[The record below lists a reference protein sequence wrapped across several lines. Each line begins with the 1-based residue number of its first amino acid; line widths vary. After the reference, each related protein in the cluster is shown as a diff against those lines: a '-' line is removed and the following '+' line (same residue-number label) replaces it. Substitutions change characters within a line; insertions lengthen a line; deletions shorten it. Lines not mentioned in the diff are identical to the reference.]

1 MILYQRLF
9 SSLVLVC
16 FLILIFNSVLFFK
29 LILIHV
35 LSIFSMWEYFRI
47 LNLKKYRILSC
58 SEELNNILLTRT
70 RNNFFE
76 YFIIF
81 CSQIVLLLHSNI
93 SENINYFALILV
105 IFFLCIYFRDLLFF
119 LGSVYLFTPFF
130 FLNYIDNQQAY
141 YYLSLIFIITI
152 ASDSGGYI
160 FGKILKGPKLIKS
173 VSPNKTWSG
182 FFGGIL
188 LSIASITILTSS
200 YNILLSLCMTIF
212 FSIGCQS
219 GDIIES
225 FVKRKIKIK
234 NSGSLIPGHGG
245 ILDRLDSFYLL
256 TIILMFL
263 YVYNVKLNE
272 LFDLN
277 F

>member
-1 MILYQRLF
+1 MMLYQRLS
-9 SSLVLVC
+9 SSLVIVC
-16 FLILIFNSVLFFK
+16 FLILIFNSIFFFK
-29 LILIHV
+29 FILIHL
-35 LSIFSMWEYFRI
+35 LSIISMWEYFRI
-47 LNLKKYRILSC
+47 LNLKKFNVLSK

-70 RNNFFE
+70 KNNFFE
-76 YFIIF
+76 YFIII
-81 CSQIVLLLHSNI
+81 CSQIVLLLHLNI
-93 SENINYFALILV
+93 FENIYYFALILI
-105 IFFLCIYFRDLLFF
+105 IFFLCLTFRDLLFF

-130 FLNYIDNQQAY
+130 FLNYLDNYHAY

-160 FGKILKGPKLIKS
+160 FGRLLKGPKLIKS

-182 FFGGIL
+182 FLGGII
-188 LSIASITILTSS
+188 LSVASITFLTSS
-200 YNILLSLCMTIF
+200 YNILLSICLTIF

-234 NSGSLIPGHGG
+234 NSGNLIPGHGG

>member
-1 MILYQRLF
+1 MLYQRLS
-9 SSLVLVC
+9 SSLVLV
-16 FLILIFNSVLFFK
+16 FILILIFNSIFLFK

-35 LSIFSMWEYFRI
+35 LSIISMWEYFRI
-47 LNLKKYRILSC
+47 LNLKKYSVLSN

-70 RNNFFE
+70 KNNFFE
-76 YFIIF
+76 YFIII
-81 CSQIVLLLHSNI
+81 CSQIVLLLHLNI
-93 SENINYFALILV
+93 FENIYYFALMLV
-105 IFFLCIYFRDLLFF
+105 FFFLCLTFRDLLFF
-119 LGSVYLFTPFF
+119 LGSIYLFTPFF
-130 FLNYIDNQQAY
+130 FLNYLDNQQAY
-141 YYLSLIFIITI
+141 YFLSLIFIITI

-160 FGKILKGPKLIKS
+160 FGKIIKGPKLIKS

-188 LSIASITILTSS
+188 LSIASITFLTSS
-200 YNILLSLCMTIF
+200 HNILLSLCLTIF

-256 TIILMFL
+256 SIILMFL
-263 YVYNVKLNE
+263 YIYNVKLIK

>member
-1 MILYQRLF
+1 MLYQRLS
-9 SSLVLVC
+9 SSLVLV
-16 FLILIFNSVLFFK
+16 FILVLIFNSIFLFK

-35 LSIFSMWEYFRI
+35 LSIISMWEYFRI
-47 LNLKKYRILSC
+47 LNLKKYSVLSN

-70 RNNFFE
+70 KNNFFE
-76 YFIIF
+76 YFIII
-81 CSQIVLLLHSNI
+81 CSQIVLLLHLNI
-93 SENINYFALILV
+93 FENIYYFALMLV
-105 IFFLCIYFRDLLFF
+105 FFFLCLTFRDLLFF

-130 FLNYIDNQQAY
+130 FFNYLDNQQAY
-141 YYLSLIFIITI
+141 YFLSLIFIITI

-160 FGKILKGPKLIKS
+160 FGRILKGPKLIKS

-188 LSIASITILTSS
+188 LSIASITFLTSS
-200 YNILLSLCMTIF
+200 HNILLSLCLTIF

-256 TIILMFL
+256 SIILMFL
-263 YVYNVKLNE
+263 YIYNVKLIK